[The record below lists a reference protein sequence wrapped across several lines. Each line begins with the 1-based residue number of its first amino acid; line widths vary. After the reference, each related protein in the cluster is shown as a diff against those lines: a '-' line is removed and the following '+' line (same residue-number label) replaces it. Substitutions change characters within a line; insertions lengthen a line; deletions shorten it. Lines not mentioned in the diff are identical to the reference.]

1 MDAAWP
7 LACKGIRLIR
17 QIRCHIRIDDSLV
30 NKHQDSTVEILL
42 LGDKPVTQ
50 QQLFEVKATA
60 YSSRSISVQTSVL
73 IPALKGMVC
82 QFLTVERAKTS
93 MGRW

>member
-7 LACKGIRLIR
+7 LSCKWNSFNPPN
-17 QIRCHIRIDDSLV
+17 SLSYTDRWQPA
-30 NKHQDSTVEILL
+30 NKHQNSTVEILL

-60 YSSRSISVQTSVL
+60 YSSRSTITQSSVF
-73 IPALKGMVC
+73 IPALKGMTWKS
-82 QFLTVERAKTS
+82 LTVERAKTS